1 MSDKENK
8 KTQELSIFDWEMP
21 SDQELTRQ
29 IDRFSKIIANENRA
43 EALDQE
49 RNISIMEDGSII
61 HPSSIEIFDLNTFK
75 ESTGTEIFVTADALG
90 ASSSLDLQASAEG
103 LDALNDN
110 EFEYRQP
117 SNYRFTQPLPQK
129 NKYSNVAYFINQ
141 PGIHILSRMD
151 FKDFT
156 QDAFNIVSD
165 GVFINFNH
173 SSIDPEQAFDGA
185 HRDAIQIIGKG
196 GLHYAGN
203 MVSDIHLENVKIRSS
218 SNNNKLQGITC
229 FDGLA
234 AGINLVNVDVNVDTD
249 HAVTFNGLMY
259 GYFNGIETHG
269 KRIELMP
276 LRLCGGNEHDGVPT
290 IFAVEPFIIQHSYGY
305 YYRMNQEFYS
315 LPHTDMRRA
324 FTRAIG
330 RENEDADTNFLEK
343 MNGHHFELYS
353 EIRLD
358 LVWQEARAYYQN
370 VIMHMPRETNE
381 DRKEAERL
389 YLNNIW
395 NSVKNHGVLINH
407 LY

>member
-1 MSDKENK
+1 
-8 KTQELSIFDWEMP
+8 MP

-75 ESTGTEIFVTADALG
+75 ESTGTEIFVTA
-90 ASSSLDLQASAEG
+90 
-103 LDALNDN
+103 DALNDN

-203 MVSDIHLENVKIRSS
+203 MVSDIHLENVKI
-218 SNNNKLQGITC
+218 
-229 FDGLA
+229 
-234 AGINLVNVDVNVDTD
+234 
-249 HAVTFNGLMY
+249 
-259 GYFNGIETHG
+259 
-269 KRIELMP
+269 
-276 LRLCGGNEHDGVPT
+276 
-290 IFAVEPFIIQHSYGY
+290 QH
-305 YYRMNQEFYS
+305 
-315 LPHTDMRRA
+315 L
-324 FTRAIG
+324 I
-330 RENEDADTNFLEK
+330 
-343 MNGHHFELYS
+343 LY
-353 EIRLD
+353 
-358 LVWQEARAYYQN
+358 
-370 VIMHMPRETNE
+370 T
-381 DRKEAERL
+381 
-389 YLNNIW
+389 
-395 NSVKNHGVLINH
+395 
-407 LY
+407 